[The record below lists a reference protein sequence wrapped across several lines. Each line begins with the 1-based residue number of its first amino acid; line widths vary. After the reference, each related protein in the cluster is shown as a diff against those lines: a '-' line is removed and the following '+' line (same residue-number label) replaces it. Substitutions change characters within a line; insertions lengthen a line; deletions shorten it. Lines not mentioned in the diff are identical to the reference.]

1 MDNGFQFFDIV
12 LFAAVAGFL
21 LLRLRSVLGRRTG
34 NERRRPDPFSP
45 AKPLPAQPAVGQPSL
60 GVPVG
65 AQPLIA
71 PPGAAMSGALAIQS
85 ADPSFDEEAFLRGAR
100 AAFELIVHA
109 FAADDTAAL
118 APLLSKD
125 VFAAFSEAMRARQSA
140 KETLETTLLAVKS
153 ATIVNTTVE
162 HDVGMVTA
170 KIVSDQI
177 NVTRAADGKV
187 LEGDP
192 DKAVEKTDFWTF
204 ARPLHARDPNWTLV
218 ATHSP

>member
-153 ATIVNTTVE
+153 ATIVDTTVE